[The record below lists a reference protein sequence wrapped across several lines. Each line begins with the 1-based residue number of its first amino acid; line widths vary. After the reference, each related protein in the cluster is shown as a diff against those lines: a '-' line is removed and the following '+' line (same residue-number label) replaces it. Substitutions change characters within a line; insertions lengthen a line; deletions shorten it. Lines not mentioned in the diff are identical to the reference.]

1 MRPRAVGSGL
11 VVVVGFEALAS
22 ISAAALVWAQEGA
35 QAGGLGSDGGAVV
48 RLVGVLVGVGVVVLE
63 GCGVCVG
70 YGLEGFGSC
79 GDGVGH

>member
-1 MRPRAVGSGL
+1 
-11 VVVVGFEALAS
+11 
-22 ISAAALVWAQEGA
+22 
-35 QAGGLGSDGGAVV
+35 
-48 RLVGVLVGVGVVVLE
+48 VGVVVLE